1 MKKVMRVVLVMVAL
15 VLLGACGNTKEQKE
29 TAETKEAA
37 AKITIVLIE
46 DEKEF
51 AKKEVTVDKN
61 ESLQTVMEKNFKV
74 EMDKDFIVGI
84 DGHKQDAKASKYW
97 LYDVDGKQPDVGAV
111 EYFPKDGETITWS
124 LNKL

>member
-15 VLLGACGNTKEQKE
+15 VLLGACENTKEQKE
-29 TAETKEAA
+29 TAETKEA

-51 AKKEVTVDKN
+51 AKKEVAVDKN